1 MVKYLRD
8 IDNIFVAGNQQ
19 MKTKSDLAKFI
30 EAPCLPVCEELY
42 DKNILTF
49 WSSGNKEHPN
59 EAFVLIRYEFLD
71 NTNKQIA
78 KKLVGDGIIRPNYG
92 MESYNSNENQYGMA
106 LRLGVQTNLDM
117 PVDEISAKL
126 KKLSAHFVY
135 QDIKYNIYTPTFL
148 QRQNPFWKG
157 VDFPKE
163 YCFPDLK
170 NAVFSAEDISYQDR
184 DKKRLYYAVR
194 LSIPLDRDLT
204 ADDMKN
210 IAEKLGWIYNPND
223 GLLYKDA
230 ETLRRHNE
238 YLKYKNAQMAL
249 QNQQIETHLH

>member
-8 IDNIFVAGNQQ
+8 IDRIFIAGNQQ
-19 MKTKSDLAKFI
+19 VNTKSDLAKFV

-42 DKNILTF
+42 DKNILTC
-49 WSSGNKEHPN
+49 WSSANKHNPK
-59 EAFVLIRYEFLD
+59 EAFVAIRYEFLD
-71 NTNKQIA
+71 ETNKKIA
-78 KKLVGDGIIRPNYG
+78 KKLATDGIIKQCYL
-92 MESYNSNENQYGMA
+92 ESFNSSQNQYG
-106 LRLGVQTNLDM
+106 LELKLSVPTNLDM
-117 PVDEISAKL
+117 PIDEISAKL

-170 NAVFSAEDISYQDR
+170 NAIFAPDDLLYEDMT
-184 DKKRLYYAVR
+184 KNHLYDALR
-194 LSIPLDRDLT
+194 FSIPLDRDLT
-204 ADDMKN
+204 ADDMKK
-210 IAEKLGWIYNPND
+210 IADKIGWIYNQVD

-238 YLKYKNAQMAL
+238 YLKHKTAQIAL
-249 QNQQIETHLH
+249 QNQQIEQHSH

>member
-19 MKTKSDLAKFI
+19 IKTKSDLVKFI

-42 DKNILTF
+42 DKNILTC
-49 WSSGNKEHPN
+49 WSSANKHNPK
-59 EAFVLIRYEFLD
+59 EAFVAIRYEFLD
-71 NTNKQIA
+71 ESNKKIA
-78 KKLVGDGIIRPNYG
+78 KKLATDGIIKQCYL
-92 MESYNSNENQYGMA
+92 ESFNSSQNQYG
-106 LRLGVQTNLDM
+106 LELKLSVPTHLDM
-117 PVDEISAKL
+117 PIDEISAKL
-126 KKLSAHFVY
+126 KKLSANFVY

-157 VDFPKE
+157 IDFPKE

-170 NAVFSAEDISYQDR
+170 NAIFAPDDLLYEDIGNN
-184 DKKRLYYAVR
+184 RLYDALR
-194 LSIPLDRDLT
+194 LSIPLDRKLT
-204 ADDMKN
+204 ADDMKK
-210 IAEKLGWIYNPND
+210 IAGKIGWIYNPND

-249 QNQQIETHLH
+249 QNQQIETHVH

>member
-19 MKTKSDLAKFI
+19 MKTKSDLVKFI

-42 DKNILTF
+42 DKNILTC
-49 WSSGNKEHPN
+49 WSSANKHNPK
-59 EAFVLIRYEFLD
+59 EAFVAIRYEFLD
-71 NTNKQIA
+71 EANKKIA
-78 KKLVGDGIIRPNYG
+78 KKLATDGIIKQCYL
-92 MESYNSNENQYGMA
+92 ESFNSSQNQYG
-106 LRLGVQTNLDM
+106 LELKLSVPTHLDM

-126 KKLSAHFVY
+126 KKLSANFVY

-157 VDFPKE
+157 IDFPKE

-170 NAVFSAEDISYQDR
+170 NVIFAPDDLLYEDIGNNRFYDA
-184 DKKRLYYAVR
+184 LR
-194 LSIPLDRDLT
+194 LSIPLDRKLT
-204 ADDMKN
+204 ADDMKK
-210 IAEKLGWIYNPND
+210 IAGKIGWIYNPND